1 VIHLGATRA
10 VLLLGPWAIKFVR
23 LRHGIRCNWH
33 EADLFRRNKNKEHRR
48 LMLCPVLWCSRP
60 AIVLI
65 MRRAA
70 TPITQVQ
77 IDELKARFWKEW
89 DYLGLGDDG
98 HPFEWKLSDWGVLD
112 ERLVAV
118 DYGVTK

>member
-1 VIHLGATRA
+1 
-10 VLLLGPWAIKFVR
+10 
-23 LRHGIRCNWH
+23 
-33 EADLFRRNKNKEHRR
+33 
-48 LMLCPVLWCSRP
+48 MLCPVLWCSRP